1 MVKHCAAI
9 HRQGENKIMAKQT
22 EDYLSLKPLAERFRE
37 AANRITDEELDY
49 IIQSKIKEQIDE
61 QIDFSSFRTAIE
73 EVIENWFEDNDNCN
87 FILDTLRE
95 SVKRRLG

>member
-1 MVKHCAAI
+1 M
-9 HRQGENKIMAKQT
+9 RRQT
-22 EDYLSLKPLAERFRE
+22 EDYLSLKPLAERFQE

-49 IIQSKIKEQIDE
+49 IIRSKIKEQIEE
-61 QIDFSSFRTAIE
+61 QIDFSPFGTAIE